1 VTLRHLTPS
10 DYKSMPWANGRGTTV
25 ELFRQE
31 DADGA
36 LLLRL
41 SCADVVE
48 AGAFSSLPGID
59 RILTLIEG
67 AGFDLDFGEQGS
79 VTPVLPF
86 EPVAFSGDWPA
97 AAERVRGP
105 SRDFNVMVA
114 RGRLTAEV
122 TVLRDGPAVL
132 DGKARSFLYVAQGH
146 VAIESPGYPQRIAS
160 NELLVIDAETALA
173 LPVTVSGCALKIDI
187 TAF

>member
-1 VTLRHLTPS
+1 MPS
-10 DYKSMPWANGRGTTV
+10 DYKSMPWANGRGRTV

-41 SCADVVE
+41 SCAAVVA

-67 AGFDLDFGEQGS
+67 AGFDLDFGEHGS
-79 VTPVLPF
+79 VAPVRPF
-86 EPVAFSGDWPA
+86 MPIAFSGDWPA
-97 AAERVRGP
+97 AATNLRGP

-114 RGRLTAEV
+114 RGRMTAQV
-122 TVLRDGPAVL
+122 TVLRDGPATL
-132 DGKARSFLYVAQGH
+132 DGARGSFLYVAQGS
-146 VAIESPGYPQRIAS
+146 VAINSPRYPHRIAS
-160 NELLVIDAETALA
+160 NELLVIEAEPALS
-173 LPVTVSGCALKIDI
+173 LPVAVSGYALKIDI
-187 TAF
+187 TRL